1 MQHFKYKLI
10 AAVSAA
16 AIALPLRAEKND
28 ASSKDKP
35 PREQAKNQV
44 IMPRVDVIGAPENLE
59 HISGSANVLDKKTL
73 EKTGFSPSTRHY
85 AKCLAF
91 TPAMKRDWGCA
102 LISEFAA

>member
-16 AIALPLRAEKND
+16 AIALPLHAEKND

-44 IMPRVDVIGAPENLE
+44 TGKSGTYFRQCQCPRQENTGTKPGF
-59 HISGSANVLDKKTL
+59 HRQRGITQSA
-73 EKTGFSPSTRHY
+73 RHSR
-85 AKCLAF
+85 
-91 TPAMKRDWGCA
+91 PR
-102 LISEFAA
+102 